1 MKSVEK
7 ENNVVVLIK
16 NENKKFSLKAPDDSF
31 IRGHRSKLY
40 LFDDIDPE
48 LIDSINAC
56 IKEFEVKKEQKD
68 DIEGLYFLSSCEN

>member
-1 MKSVEK
+1 MMK
-7 ENNVVVLIK
+7 NNIITI
-16 NENKKFSLKAPDDSF
+16 KAPENSI
-31 IRGHRSKLY
+31 IRGHRAKLY

-56 IKEFEVKKEQKD
+56 IKEFEFKKEQKD

>member
-7 ENNVVVLIK
+7 ENRNSIVTIK
-16 NENKKFSLKAPDDSF
+16 VPENSI

-56 IKEFEVKKEQKD
+56 IKEFEVKKEEKLSLQKKEKD
-68 DIEGLYFLSSCEN
+68 DMESLYFLSSCEN